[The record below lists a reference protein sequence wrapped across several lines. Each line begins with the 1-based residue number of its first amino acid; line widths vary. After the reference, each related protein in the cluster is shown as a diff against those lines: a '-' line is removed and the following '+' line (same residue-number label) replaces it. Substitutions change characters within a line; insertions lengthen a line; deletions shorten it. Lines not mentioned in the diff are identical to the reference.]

1 MVRVTKDLLRRRAP
15 RDRSGFDRR
24 LVAPMVLGSVLNPV
38 NSSIIAI
45 SLVPIGRDLGAAP
58 AQTAWLISSL
68 YVATAIGQPVVGRL
82 VDRFGPRAPYLVGTA
97 MVGAAGVLGMVA
109 PGLGWLVVARVV
121 LGLGTC
127 AGYPASMHL
136 IRREAERTGQDS
148 PNGILTTLA
157 VANQTVAV
165 IGPTLGG
172 LLIGVGGWRATFA
185 VNVPLSVACLVLGA
199 TRLPRGTGALGV
211 SRAPRREPTRPG
223 RRDPLGPLGVVRGN
237 RPLGLTYVRMLLTAV
252 VSYSVLY
259 GFTQWLEEGRGL
271 EPSQAGLLLLPM
283 FGTAIIVSTLTGRHA
298 AVRGKLMVGGTLQVV
313 AAVLMLLLGG
323 HSAVWLLVVVV
334 LLLGVPQGLLNLAN
348 QNAVYHQADPQRLGA
363 SAGLLRTF
371 MYVGAVLASA
381 ATGHFLGASADSDG
395 LHEIAVFAAVA
406 AALMLAVTLA
416 DRSLT
421 AIGRPRQEGEPVPL
435 STLDPTPALVV
446 IDLQKGILAVPAAH
460 DLDAVVRRSGDLA
473 AAFRARGLP
482 VVLVN
487 VTGGAPGRTDAQQA
501 GAPRPAFGADFAE
514 LVAELDVQ
522 PEDELVTKQTW
533 GAFTGTSLESYLRDR
548 GVTQVVLTGVATSA
562 GVESTARFAHELGF
576 NVVLVSDAMSDRSAA
591 AHDHSVSHV
600 FPRIGEVT
608 TTEELLAALPE
619 PARP

>member
-1 MVRVTKDLLRRRAP
+1 
-15 RDRSGFDRR
+15 
-24 LVAPMVLGSVLNPV
+24 MVLGSVLNPV
-38 NSSIIAI
+38 NSSIIAV

-58 AQTAWLISSL
+58 AQTAWLVSSL
-68 YVATAIGQPVVGRL
+68 YVATAIGQPVAGRL
-82 VDRFGPRAPYLVGTA
+82 VDRFGPRLPYLVGTA
-97 MVGAAGVLGMVA
+97 MVGVAGVLGMVA

-185 VNVPLSVACLVLGA
+185 VNVPLSLACLVLGA
-199 TRLPRGTGALGV
+199 ARLPRSTAL
-211 SRAPRREPTRPG
+211 RAVERLHPEPAQPGERPG
-223 RRDPLGPLGVVRGN
+223 RARALGPLVVLRGN

-283 FGTAIIVSTLTGRHA
+283 FATAIVVSTLTGRHA
-298 AVRGKLMVGGTLQVV
+298 AVRGKLLVGGLVQVV
-313 AAVLMLLLGG
+313 AAGLMLLLGG
-323 HSAVWLLVVVV
+323 HSAIWALVVLV

-348 QNAVYHQADPQRLGA
+348 QNAVYHQADPEQLGA

-371 MYVGAVLASA
+371 MYLGAIAASA
-381 ATGHFLGASADSDG
+381 ATGHFLGASVDSDG
-395 LHEIAVFAAVA
+395 LHAIALFAALA
-406 AALMLAVTLA
+406 AALMLVVTVA
-416 DRSLT
+416 DRSLS
-421 AIGRPRQEGEPVPL
+421 AIGHPGERHPAEQRGEPVPL
-435 STLDPTPALVV
+435 STLDETPALVV
-446 IDLQKGILAVPAAH
+446 IDLQKGILATPAAH

-501 GAPRPAFGADFAE
+501 GAPRPVFDGDFAE
-514 LVAELDVQ
+514 LVAGLDVQ

-533 GAFTGTSLESYLRDR
+533 GAFTGTSLESYLRGR

-576 NVVLVSDAMSDRSAA
+576 NVVLVTDAMSDRSAA
-591 AHDHSVSHV
+591 AHDHAVSHV
-600 FPRIGEVT
+600 FPRIGET
-608 TTEELLAALPE
+608 TTTAALLAALPE